1 MSGNVTAGL
10 FLLLA
15 FLLLSALF
23 SATETATSSIGKA
36 RLQTLQER
44 HPRRRRSLRWL
55 AEDVHGVLT
64 VTLISGNLVNI
75 AAGAVAAALSMRF
88 LGGWGI
94 VLAILTMT
102 FLIVVFGE
110 ILPKSLAMS
119 HSEKVLADAL
129 PLVRIAHILLSP
141 LVWAVAGIMR
151 LISYM
156 TGIDLSPRHAFVT
169 REEIEQMIAMGQES
183 GALEEGERRMISGVI
198 AFEETR
204 AYEIMIPRTDMVAI
218 PKEMSVAEA
227 VTIFRENG
235 HSRVPIYEGNL
246 DRIVGILYVKE
257 IIDALASGKTDIAV
271 FDIRREPLFIPE
283 VIRIAELFDLMKRKR
298 VHMAIVVDEY
308 GGTAGLVTLEDLL
321 EEIVGEIQDEYDEE
335 VPAIQQDGT
344 GSYIVQG
351 HVNLED
357 LSDGLS
363 YVFHSEDADSVAG
376 LVLSLSGSFPEEGQR
391 LAYGPWNID
400 VLAVED
406 HRIRVLRFVR
416 RDEQEGEDA

>member
-1 MSGNVTAGL
+1 MSGNVAAGL
-10 FLLLA
+10 LLLLV

-36 RLQTLQER
+36 KLQTLQER
-44 HPRRRRSLRWL
+44 HPRQRRSLRWL
-55 AEDVHGVLT
+55 AENVHGVLT

-75 AAGAVAAALSMRF
+75 AAGAVAAVLSMHF

-94 VLAILTMT
+94 VLAILTVT

-110 ILPKSLAMS
+110 ILPKSFAMS
-119 HSEKVLADAL
+119 HSEKVLTDVL
-129 PLVRIAHILLSP
+129 PLVRIAYILLSP
-141 LVWAVAGIMR
+141 LVWAVSGIMG
-151 LISYM
+151 LISCM

-257 IIDALASGKTDIAV
+257 IIDALASGKTDISV

-335 VPAIQQDGT
+335 VPAIQQDGA

-416 RDEQEGEDA
+416 RKEQEGEDA

>member
-1 MSGNVTAGL
+1 VTAGL
-10 FLLLA
+10 FLLLVL
-15 FLLLSALF
+15 LLLSALF

-44 HPRRRRSLRWL
+44 HPRRRRFLRWL

-75 AAGAVAAALSMRF
+75 AAGAVAAALSMHF

-94 VLAILTMT
+94 VFAILTMT

-110 ILPKSLAMS
+110 ILPKSFAVS
-119 HSEKVLADAL
+119 HSEKVLVDAL

-141 LVWAVAGIMR
+141 LVWAVSGIMR

-218 PKEMSVAEA
+218 PREMSVAEA

-335 VPAIQQDGT
+335 VPAIQQDGA

-416 RDEQEGEDA
+416 REEQEGEDA

>member
-1 MSGNVTAGL
+1 MTAGL

-235 HSRVPIYEGNL
+235 HSRVPIYEGSL

-335 VPAIQQDGT
+335 VPAIQQDGA

>member
-1 MSGNVTAGL
+1 VSGNVTAGL
-10 FLLLA
+10 FLLLVL
-15 FLLLSALF
+15 LLLSALF

-44 HPRRRRSLRWL
+44 HPRRRRFLRWL

-75 AAGAVAAALSMRF
+75 AAGAVAAALSMHF

-94 VLAILTMT
+94 VFAILTMT

-110 ILPKSLAMS
+110 ILPKSFAVS
-119 HSEKVLADAL
+119 HSEKVLVDAL

-141 LVWAVAGIMR
+141 LVWAVSGIMR

-218 PKEMSVAEA
+218 PREMSVAEA

-335 VPAIQQDGT
+335 VPAIQQDGA

-416 RDEQEGEDA
+416 REEQEGEDA

>member
-1 MSGNVTAGL
+1 VSGNVTAGL

-235 HSRVPIYEGNL
+235 HSRVPIYEGSL

-335 VPAIQQDGT
+335 VPAIQQDGA

>member
-1 MSGNVTAGL
+1 
-10 FLLLA
+10 
-15 FLLLSALF
+15 
-23 SATETATSSIGKA
+23 
-36 RLQTLQER
+36 
-44 HPRRRRSLRWL
+44 
-55 AEDVHGVLT
+55 
-64 VTLISGNLVNI
+64 
-75 AAGAVAAALSMRF
+75 
-88 LGGWGI
+88 
-94 VLAILTMT
+94 
-102 FLIVVFGE
+102 
-110 ILPKSLAMS
+110 
-119 HSEKVLADAL
+119 
-129 PLVRIAHILLSP
+129 
-141 LVWAVAGIMR
+141 
-151 LISYM
+151 
-156 TGIDLSPRHAFVT
+156 
-169 REEIEQMIAMGQES
+169 MIAMGQES

-335 VPAIQQDGT
+335 VPAIQQDGA

>member
-10 FLLLA
+10 FLLLVL
-15 FLLLSALF
+15 LLLSALF

-44 HPRRRRSLRWL
+44 HPRRRRFLRWL

-75 AAGAVAAALSMRF
+75 AAGAVAAALSMHF

-94 VLAILTMT
+94 VFAILTMT

-110 ILPKSLAMS
+110 ILPKSFAVS
-119 HSEKVLADAL
+119 HSEKVLVDAL

-141 LVWAVAGIMR
+141 LVWAVSGIMR

-218 PKEMSVAEA
+218 PREMSVAEA

-335 VPAIQQDGT
+335 VPAIQQDGA

-416 RDEQEGEDA
+416 REEQEGEDA

>member
-1 MSGNVTAGL
+1 MTAGL
-10 FLLLA
+10 FLLLVL
-15 FLLLSALF
+15 LLLSALF

-44 HPRRRRSLRWL
+44 HPRRRRFLRWL

-75 AAGAVAAALSMRF
+75 AAGAVAAALSMHF

-94 VLAILTMT
+94 VFAILTMT

-110 ILPKSLAMS
+110 ILPKSFAVS
-119 HSEKVLADAL
+119 HSEKVLVDAL

-141 LVWAVAGIMR
+141 LVWAVSGIMR

-218 PKEMSVAEA
+218 PREMSVAEA

-335 VPAIQQDGT
+335 VPAIQQDGA

-416 RDEQEGEDA
+416 REEQEGEDA

>member
-235 HSRVPIYEGNL
+235 HSRVPIYEGSL

-335 VPAIQQDGT
+335 VPAIQQDGA